1 MTKELLDRYLKEAYR
16 MGQVFWQQADSEFVS
31 QHKKADVT
39 KAKFDQLLI
48 DAGEALAQQEHLP
61 DSEYARGFADGQKEF
76 AEIAGGEWQTAV
88 VDQLVI
94 HHVYQASHDTDPRKA
109 VNDLLCVSNDIALDP
124 LVSSDAQALIDR
136 GRRDAQQEQPASVD
150 AYVGAREDAAIWKKR
165 ALEAEEL
172 NRKFIADVNGSTYLG
187 EPVKQEQPAQEP
199 VVVQKRVCYESGDYS
214 AWVEIPMSEAD
225 NQYRDCVEIRKLY
238 AHPAPT
244 QPALSDDEILNCF
257 YASKSEGMA
266 AYMLAVGRAI
276 EAHCRGGQA

>member
-109 VNDLLCVSNDIALDP
+109 VHDLLCISNDIALDP
-124 LVSSDAQALIDR
+124 QVSSDAQALVDR
-136 GRRDAQQEQPASVD
+136 GRGEAQQDQPDQQLCSFYQVD
-150 AYVGAREDAAIWKKR
+150 SFPALVAA
-165 ALEAEEL
+165 
-172 NRKFIADVNGSTYLG
+172 
-187 EPVKQEQPAQEP
+187 QEQHIQKLQAKLAKPANP
-199 VVVQKRVCYESGDYS
+199 F
-214 AWVEIPMSEAD
+214 
-225 NQYRDCVEIRKLY
+225 
-238 AHPAPT
+238 HP
-244 QPALSDDEILNCF
+244 LN
-257 YASKSEGMA
+257 SREG
-266 AYMLAVGRAI
+266 
-276 EAHCRGGQA
+276 